1 MDIDKIKVV
10 AFDADD
16 TLWHNERYFREAED
30 QFAQLVGEYL
40 PKEEAINV
48 LFSHEMKHLAIYGY
62 GIKGFVLSMVETAIT
77 ISKDSISS
85 QKIQQI
91 LEIGRN
97 MMNKPVELLDGVERV
112 FEALKTD
119 YRLIL
124 ATKGDLIDQERK
136 LNKSGLEHHFHHIEV
151 MSEKKEADYKRLIGH
166 LDIEAHEFLMI
177 GNSMKSDIVPVLN
190 IGGNAIHIPH
200 EITWQHEIV
209 DKEDIKEHNFLTLDK
224 VTSILPH
231 LKK

>member
-77 ISKDSISS
+77 ISKGSISS
-85 QKIQQI
+85 QKIQRI

-97 MMNKPVELLDGVERV
+97 MMNKPVELLDDVERI
-112 FEALKTD
+112 FEVLKTD

-151 MSEKKEADYKRLIGH
+151 MSEKKEADYERLIGH

-224 VTSILPH
+224 LTSILPH